1 MASRAK
7 KKPKP
12 GTEGADDLQ
21 VLHPELPLSVGG
33 RDLVMREY
41 GFIEGLRVRPIIEP
55 MLKDMEALIGLTTQP
70 TNDQVLDLMGNHID
84 EFQELLKRDAFREEI
99 VPLAREIRKHD
110 TDVAFVA
117 GLNQTDGT
125 RLADA
130 WWKVNGPFYWRTAI
144 SRVAVARVQARAGE
158 AGGAT
163 STPPSSGTATESAT
177 SDATHAGS

>member
-84 EFQELLKRDAFREEI
+84 EFQELLA
-99 VPLAREIRKHD
+99 VASD

>member
-84 EFQELLKRDAFREEI
+84 EFQEQ
-99 VPLAREIRKHD
+99 
-110 TDVAFVA
+110 VASE
-117 GLNQTDGT
+117 L
-125 RLADA
+125 
-130 WWKVNGPFYWRTAI
+130 
-144 SRVAVARVQARAGE
+144 
-158 AGGAT
+158 
-163 STPPSSGTATESAT
+163 
-177 SDATHAGS
+177 

>member
-84 EFQELLKRDAFREEI
+84 EFQELLA
-99 VPLAREIRKHD
+99 VASD

-144 SRVAVARVQARAGE
+144 SRVAVARVQARAGK

-163 STPPSSGTATESAT
+163 STPPSSGTARESAT